1 MDIKP
6 NSVIHLE
13 PGETL
18 PGHTN
23 LKPVPDKYFDELKAL
38 INKLNTQSGNIYLK
52 LKQMYAFLDRF
63 NKEFVSTFT
72 SCQKG
77 CSSCCK
83 IDVHLTA
90 LEATHI
96 AQASKLTARDNPLTT
111 GHESKCPFLSEKG
124 TCSIYNYR
132 PLLCRT
138 YHVLTPPEMCNDP
151 DAQVMQYGS
160 QSANMGNHIYK
171 TIAEWIYFQTYHCT
185 GKLETKERAF
195 RILCH
200 VKNSTASSHYSVAR
214 QNKWLTAT
222 MSNSS
227 SGWALSTS
235 PARSSVPDKVASG
248 DCFHSGKRL

>member
-18 PGHTN
+18 PGYTN

-83 IDVHLTA
+83 MDVHLTA

-111 GHESKCPFLSEKG
+111 GHESKCPFF
-124 TCSIYNYR
+124 
-132 PLLCRT
+132 
-138 YHVLTPPEMCNDP
+138 V
-151 DAQVMQYGS
+151 
-160 QSANMGNHIYK
+160 
-171 TIAEWIYFQTYHCT
+171 
-185 GKLETKERAF
+185 
-195 RILCH
+195 
-200 VKNSTASSHYSVAR
+200 
-214 QNKWLTAT
+214 
-222 MSNSS
+222 
-227 SGWALSTS
+227 
-235 PARSSVPDKVASG
+235 
-248 DCFHSGKRL
+248 

>member
-6 NSVIHLE
+6 NSVIHLA

-18 PGHTN
+18 PGYTN

-83 IDVHLTA
+83 MDVHLTA

-138 YHVLTPPEMCNDP
+138 YHVLTPPEMCNDL

-185 GKLETKERAF
+185 GKLETKDIRDYFPYPREDIQRF
-195 RILCH
+195 LHHNPPRPFC
-200 VKNSTASSHYSVAR
+200 
-214 QNKWLTAT
+214 
-222 MSNSS
+222 
-227 SGWALSTS
+227 
-235 PARSSVPDKVASG
+235 
-248 DCFHSGKRL
+248 

>member
-1 MDIKP
+1 
-6 NSVIHLE
+6 
-13 PGETL
+13 
-18 PGHTN
+18 
-23 LKPVPDKYFDELKAL
+23 
-38 INKLNTQSGNIYLK
+38 
-52 LKQMYAFLDRF
+52 MYAFLDRF

-83 IDVHLTA
+83 MDVHLTA

-138 YHVLTPPEMCNDP
+138 YHVLTPPEMCNDL

-185 GKLETKERAF
+185 GKLETKDIRDYFLIPAKISKDFFTITPAPFLLKKKPLTQCQRLVRLLFVTSSAGSIFFDEKLIKR
-195 RILCH
+195 
-200 VKNSTASSHYSVAR
+200 TAS
-214 QNKWLTAT
+214 
-222 MSNSS
+222 
-227 SGWALSTS
+227 
-235 PARSSVPDKVASG
+235 
-248 DCFHSGKRL
+248 F